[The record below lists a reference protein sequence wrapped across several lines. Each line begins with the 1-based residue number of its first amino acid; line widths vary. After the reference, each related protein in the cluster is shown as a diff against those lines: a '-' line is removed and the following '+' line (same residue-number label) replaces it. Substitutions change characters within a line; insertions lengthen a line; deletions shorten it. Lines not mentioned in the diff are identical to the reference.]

1 MILKMR
7 MGEKATNLNNLIFSI
22 LMHIPKRYGQS
33 KIDKCPFCQKH
44 ATTLNKQQ
52 VPVCASH
59 KEELLDDLKC
69 VCGSTLDILQ
79 GKFGVFFSCMKCGN
93 MNLRKVMEIN
103 AIKPKNNSYNNDK
116 EDNGNKKI
124 DNNGKKIDKQN
135 NKGDFLQNRKE
146 ITVKSDDPRYFD

>member
-7 MGEKATNLNNLIFSI
+7 MGEKVTNLNHLLFPI

-44 ATTLNKQQ
+44 ATTLNKQG

-59 KEELLDDLKC
+59 KEELIDDLKC
-69 VCGSTLDILQ
+69 VCGSTLDMLQ

-103 AIKPKNNSYNNDK
+103 DIKPKSNSYNNN
-116 EDNGNKKI
+116 DNDSNNKKDNSNKKI
-124 DNNGKKIDKQN
+124 YNQSNKK
-135 NKGDFLQNRKE
+135 DFLQIRKE
-146 ITVKSDDPRYFD
+146 ITIRSDDPRYFD